1 MFEPYEA
8 QIRAWLE
15 AEPAIPAAT
24 VLQRLMDADSSRF
37 TTKSLRMVQ
46 KVVKPWRADLMERI
60 ILDGDWIK
68 RVPVSPSAAGKEMDH
83 PTTMLGSILR

>member
-15 AEPAIPAAT
+15 AEPAIPSAT
-24 VLQRLMDADSSRF
+24 VLQRLMAADPSRF
-37 TTKSLRMVQ
+37 TEKSLRMVQ
-46 KVVKPWRADLMERI
+46 RVVKPWRADLMGRI

-68 RVPVSPSAAGKEMDH
+68 RIPASSPTVEREIDH
-83 PTTMLGSILR
+83 PHHNAR

>member
-8 QIRAWLE
+8 QIKAWLE

-24 VLQRLMDADSSRF
+24 VLQRLMSADPSRF
-37 TTKSLRMVQ
+37 RPKSLRMVQ
-46 KVVKPWRADLMERI
+46 RVVKAWRAEVMGRI

-68 RVPVSPSAAGKEMDH
+68 RVPAYPSAAGGEIAH
-83 PTTMLGSILR
+83 SIATPGNILR